1 MGMAKSTYYFE
12 INKVDVV
19 ESRNEELLNEIKDI
33 FKEHKGRY
41 GVRRIHQELLNRGY
55 RVNHKRVQRLM
66 HKACL
71 LGKRPKDKYH
81 SYKGEVGKIA
91 DNVIDRD
98 LVQLHLCRNG
108 LQMYPSLT
116 SHGANVTYHL

>member
-71 LGKRPKDKYH
+71 LGKRPKDKYQQQQTNIKKKQK
-81 SYKGEVGKIA
+81 S
-91 DNVIDRD
+91 
-98 LVQLHLCRNG
+98 
-108 LQMYPSLT
+108 T
-116 SHGANVTYHL
+116 